1 MGDHRMPDLAKRV
14 AALPWWHKID
24 LGYGVI
30 TPGHVDISATVPYLQ
45 LPERLNGQTVCD
57 VGAWDGGYSFE
68 CEKRG
73 ASDVLATDWFCW
85 EGPGWGKKASF
96 ELARQ
101 ALGSRVRDC
110 TVDVLALDP
119 GQLGT
124 FDIVLFL
131 GVLYHM
137 RHPLLALE
145 KVASLTREMLV
156 LETHVD
162 MLHEPRP
169 AMAFYPG
176 AELASDPSNWF
187 GPNPACVVAM
197 LRDVGFTRIE
207 EKPTPASSRRFY
219 HAFR

>member
-1 MGDHRMPDLAKRV
+1 MIDLAKRV
-14 AALPWWHKID
+14 AALPWWHKIS
-24 LGYGVI
+24 LAGGVV
-30 TPGHVDISATVPYLQ
+30 TPGHVDAAATFPQLQ
-45 LPERLNGQTVCD
+45 LPQSLEGKTVCD

-73 ASDVLATDWFCW
+73 ASDVLATDWYCW

-96 ELARQ
+96 ELARE
-101 ALGSRVRDC
+101 AVRSRVRDC
-110 TVDVLALDP
+110 TVDVLALDA

-124 FDIVLFL
+124 FDFVLFL

-145 KVASLTREMLV
+145 KVASLARGMLV
-156 LETHVD
+156 VETHLD
-162 MLHEPRP
+162 MLDAPTP

-187 GPNPACVVAM
+187 GPNPACVMAM
-197 LRDVGFTRIE
+197 LRDVGFTQTLEI
-207 EKPTPASSRRFY
+207 PTASPSRRVF
-219 HAFR
+219 HACRS